1 MSALSGAFF
10 TFLLSVVLGAIVG
23 WASQPWLGW
32 AVFSVGV
39 SLQLMY
45 HLRHFALLERW
56 SRQPELTTR
65 LQGRGV
71 WDEVL
76 ARLYRHERA
85 MQQEIAEAR
94 RNARMYVAAGQA
106 LIDGLI
112 SLDPAGHIE
121 WCNASAEEML
131 GLNRHADFGQPLL
144 NLVRHPELVQHLRQG
159 DFSRPFSMPSPV
171 DAARV
176 LSLHVVTYG
185 GERRLI
191 QIRDITQRQRL
202 DEMRRDFVAN
212 VSHELRTPLT
222 VLAGF
227 IETLASLELDE
238 EERRRYLN
246 LMSEQSG
253 RMQRLLD
260 ELLVLSNLESSPP
273 PPATERVSMVRMC
286 EKILREAELL
296 SAGRHRILLQQEG
309 RGDLLGSEPE
319 IASALSNLA
328 SNAVRYT
335 PEGGEVRMVWQ
346 VDASGGRFSVEDTG
360 IGIDAKHLPRLTE
373 RFYRVD
379 RSRSRETG
387 GTGLGLS
394 IVKHALQR
402 HQGHLEI
409 ESTLGKGSRFTACF
423 PPSRVVPESG

>member
-1 MSALSGAFF
+1 MNNSALPGAVFSI
-10 TFLLSVVLGAIVG
+10 LASAVVGMLAGWLTQAAVG
-23 WASQPWLGW
+23 WAL
-32 AVFSVGV
+32 FSGGLF
-39 SLQLMY
+39 LQLWY

-56 SRQPELTTR
+56 SRQPTLTTR
-65 LQGRGV
+65 LQGGGV

-85 MQQEIAEAR
+85 LEQEVSAAR
-94 RNARMYVAAGQA
+94 RNSRMYVAAGQA

-112 SLDPAGHIE
+112 SLDRSGHIE

-131 GLNRHADFGQPLL
+131 GLDRRRDLGQPLL
-144 NLVRHPELVQHLRQG
+144 NLVRHPGFVAHFRRA
-159 DFSRPFSMPSPV
+159 DFSAPFCMASPA
-171 DAARV
+171 DADRV
-176 LSLHVVTYG
+176 LSVHVVTYG
-185 GERRLI
+185 GERHLL
-191 QIRDITQRQRL
+191 QLRDITQSRRL

-222 VLAGF
+222 VLSGF
-227 IETLASLELDE
+227 IETLAGLELDE
-238 EERRRYLN
+238 TERQSFLK
-246 LMSEQSG
+246 LMGEQST

-273 PPATERVSMVRMC
+273 PPVTERINMTELIGKV
-286 EKILREAELL
+286 LRDAQAL
-296 SAGRHRILLQQEG
+296 SAGRHRIWLESEG
-309 RGDLLGSEPE
+309 NGDLLGADSE

-335 PEGGEVRMVWQ
+335 PEGGEIKLVWR
-346 VDASGGRFSVEDTG
+346 VSAGGARFTVADTG

-394 IVKHALQR
+394 IVKHALHR
-402 HQGHLEI
+402 HQAHLEVD
-409 ESTLGKGSRFTACF
+409 SAPGKGSRFTACF
-423 PPSRVVPESG
+423 PPARVVC

>member
-1 MSALSGAFF
+1 MLALLFSA
-10 TFLLSVVLGAIVG
+10 VLALVVG
-23 WASQPWLGW
+23 WAGFAALGW
-32 AVFSVGV
+32 AVFAAAVLV
-39 SLQLMY
+39 QLVY

-56 SRQPELTTR
+56 SRQPALTTR
-65 LQGRGV
+65 LQGTGV

-85 MQQEIAEAR
+85 VQQEIAEAR

-112 SLDPAGHIE
+112 SLGPAGHIE
-121 WCNASAEEML
+121 WCNASAEELL
-131 GLNRHADFGQPLL
+131 GLNRRTDSGQPLL
-144 NLVRHPELVQHLRQG
+144 NLVRHPELVQHFQQG

-185 GERRLI
+185 GERYLI

-238 EERRRYLN
+238 QERQRYLD

-260 ELLVLSNLESSPP
+260 ELLVLSNLESAPP
-273 PPATERVSMVRMC
+273 PPVTERVPMARLC
-286 EKILREAELL
+286 KKILHEAEAL
-296 SAGRHRILLQQEG
+296 SAGRHQIRLQQEG
-309 RGDLLGSEPE
+309 RSDLLGSEPE

-335 PEGGEVRMVWQ
+335 PDGGEVRMIWR
-346 VDASGGRFSVEDTG
+346 VDASGARFLVEDTG

-394 IVKHALQR
+394 IVKHTLQR

-423 PPSRVVPESG
+423 PSSRVVPEPA